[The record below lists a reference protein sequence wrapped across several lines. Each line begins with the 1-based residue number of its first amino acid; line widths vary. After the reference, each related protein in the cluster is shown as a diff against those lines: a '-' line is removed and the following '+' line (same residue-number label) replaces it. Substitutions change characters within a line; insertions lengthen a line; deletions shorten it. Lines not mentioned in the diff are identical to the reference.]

1 MISEIMRG
9 DRREQLLL
17 VLAASTF
24 IIFFQAFMI
33 APLIPRFAEVF
44 GTSPEY
50 IGLMVPAYL
59 IPYGVATLVYG
70 PLSDNWGRKLLILG
84 SMIAFIV
91 LTGATAAVNSAN
103 SMILIRLL
111 TGIGASA
118 VVPIGITL
126 IGDLYE
132 YENRGRPLGW
142 IFAGMEAGI
151 AFGSTA
157 GAVLEP
163 FIGWRTL
170 FLGVS
175 VFSIGILG
183 ALVPY
188 RSLLGG
194 HTEDTDPMTAA
205 DALNGFLGL
214 LRTERGLR
222 VYVYVFLNAVFHS
235 GVYTWLGYY
244 FTRRYGLGEFGI
256 GLAIVGYGLPG
267 IWLGPRIGKL
277 ADRYGRRWII
287 PAGLLVGAISVLGLS
302 LEVSVLVAA
311 LLVTALS
318 VGFDMTQ
325 PLFAGIVTDLTEKTG
340 LAMGLNVFALFV
352 GFGIGSLV
360 FSGALQFG
368 LGTALVSFGAT
379 AVIGALIAVRL
390 FRSEVHAAGEPSTS
404 GS

>member
-1 MISEIMRG
+1 MIGNRLRG
-9 DRREQLLL
+9 DRREQLLW
-17 VLAASTF
+17 VLAAATF

-33 APLIPRFAEVF
+33 APLIPRFADVF
-44 GTSPEY
+44 NTSAEY

-59 IPYGVATLVYG
+59 IPYGIAVLVYG
-70 PLSDNWGRKLLILG
+70 PLSDNWGRKSLIFG
-84 SMIAFIV
+84 SMVAFIL
-91 LTGATAAVNSAN
+91 LTAITAAVNSAN
-103 SMILIRLL
+103 GMILVRLV

-118 VVPIGITL
+118 VVPIAITL

-132 YENRGRPLGW
+132 YENRGRPLGL

-151 AFGSTA
+151 AFGSTT

-163 FIGWRTL
+163 FIGWRNL

-175 VFSIGILG
+175 IFSIGILG
-183 ALVPY
+183 ALLPY
-188 RSLLGG
+188 RSLLTG
-194 HTEDTDPMTAA
+194 HTEESPPMTAS
-205 DALNGFLGL
+205 DALNGFLSL
-214 LRTERGLR
+214 LRSERGLP
-222 VYVYVFLNAVFHS
+222 VYVYVFLNAIFHS

-244 FTRRYGLGEFGI
+244 FTQRYGLGAFGI

-267 IWLGPRIGKL
+267 IWLGPKIGKI
-277 ADRYGRRWII
+277 ADQYGRRWII
-287 PAGLLVGAISVLGLS
+287 PTGLVVGGLSVLGLA
-302 LEVSVLVAA
+302 LELPVLVAA
-311 LLVTALS
+311 LFVTTLS

-368 LGTALVSFGAT
+368 LGIALILFGVA
-379 AVIGALIAVRL
+379 ALIGALAAVPL
-390 FRSEVHAAGEPSTS
+390 FRTETRAASESPAS
-404 GS
+404 G

>member
-1 MISEIMRG
+1 MIGKKLRG
-9 DRREQLLL
+9 DRREQLLW
-17 VLAASTF
+17 VLAAATF

-33 APLIPRFAEVF
+33 APLIPRFADVF
-44 GTSPEY
+44 NTSAEY

-59 IPYGVATLVYG
+59 IPYGIAILVYG
-70 PLSDNWGRKLLILG
+70 PLSDNWGREPLILG
-84 SMIAFIV
+84 SMIAFII
-91 LTGATAAVNSAN
+91 LTGITAAVNTAN
-103 SMILIRLL
+103 SMILIRLV

-118 VVPIGITL
+118 VVPIAITL

-151 AFGSTA
+151 AFGSTT

-163 FIGWRTL
+163 VIGWRNL

-175 VFSIGILG
+175 VFGIVVL
-183 ALVPY
+183 AAFLPY
-188 RSLLGG
+188 RSLLSG
-194 HTEDTDPMTAA
+194 HTEDSPPMTAR
-205 DALNGFLGL
+205 DAVNGFLSL
-214 LRTERGLR
+214 LQSDRGLP
-222 VYVYVFLNAVFHS
+222 VYVYVFLNAIFHS

-244 FTRRYGLGEFGI
+244 FTQRYGLGEFGI

-267 IWLGPRIGKL
+267 IWLGPKIGKI

-287 PAGLLVGAISVLGLS
+287 PAGLLVGGVSVLGLAP
-302 LEVSVLVAA
+302 EIPIFVAV
-311 LLVTALS
+311 LLVTTLS

-352 GFGIGSLV
+352 GFGIGSLL
-360 FSGALQFG
+360 FSGALQLG
-368 LGTALVSFGAT
+368 LGIALILFGGA
-379 AVIGALIAVRL
+379 AVVGALAAIPL
-390 FRSEVHAAGEPSTS
+390 FRTETHAASESPTG
-404 GS
+404 G

>member
-1 MISEIMRG
+1 MIGNKLRG
-9 DRREQLLL
+9 DRREQLLW
-17 VLAASTF
+17 VLAAATF

-33 APLIPRFAEVF
+33 APLIPRFANVF
-44 GTSPEY
+44 NTSAEY

-59 IPYGVATLVYG
+59 IPYGIAVLAYG
-70 PLSDNWGRKLLILG
+70 PFSDNWGRKPLILG
-84 SMIAFIV
+84 SMVAFIL
-91 LTGATAAVNSAN
+91 LTAITAAVNSAN
-103 SMILIRLL
+103 GLILVRLV

-118 VVPIGITL
+118 VVPIAITL

-163 FIGWRTL
+163 FIGWRNL
-170 FLGVS
+170 FLAVS
-175 VFSIGILG
+175 AFSI
-183 ALVPY
+183 LVLSAFLPY
-188 RSLLGG
+188 RSLLTG
-194 HTEDTDPMTAA
+194 HTEDSPPLTAS

-214 LRTERGLR
+214 LRSERGLP
-222 VYVYVFLNAVFHS
+222 VYVYVFLNAIFHS

-244 FTRRYGLGEFGI
+244 FTQRHGLGSFGI

-267 IWLGPRIGKL
+267 IWLGPKIGKL
-277 ADRYGRRWII
+277 ADQYGRRWII
-287 PAGLLVGAISVLGLS
+287 PAGLAVGGLSVLGLAP
-302 LEVSVLVAA
+302 EVPVLVAA
-311 LLVTALS
+311 LLVTTLS

-352 GFGIGSLV
+352 GLGIGSLV
-360 FSGALQFG
+360 FSGVLQFG
-368 LGTALVSFGAT
+368 LGIALILFGVA
-379 AVIGALIAVRL
+379 ALIGALAAVPL
-390 FRSEVHAAGEPSTS
+390 FRTETRAGSESPAS
-404 GS
+404 G

>member
-1 MISEIMRG
+1 MIGDRLRG
-9 DRREQLLL
+9 DRREQLLW
-17 VLAASTF
+17 VLAAATF

-44 GTSPEY
+44 GTSAEY

-59 IPYGVATLVYG
+59 IPYGIAVLVYG
-70 PLSDNWGRKLLILG
+70 PLSDNWGRKPLILG
-84 SMIAFIV
+84 SMIGFIL
-91 LTGATAAVNSAN
+91 LTGVTAAVNTADA
-103 SMILIRLL
+103 MISIRLL

-118 VVPIGITL
+118 VVPIAITL

-151 AFGSTA
+151 AFGSTT

-163 FIGWRTL
+163 FIGWRNL

-175 VFSIGILG
+175 IFSIGVL
-183 ALVPY
+183 AAFLPY
-188 RSLLGG
+188 RSLLTGQ
-194 HTEDTDPMTAA
+194 TADTPSMTAT

-214 LRTERGLR
+214 LRSERGLR

-244 FTRRYGLGEFGI
+244 FAQRYGLGALGI
-256 GLAIVGYGLPG
+256 GLAIVGYGVPG
-267 IWLGPRIGKL
+267 IWLGPKIGKI
-277 ADRYGRRWII
+277 ADRFGRRWII
-287 PAGLLVGAISVLGLS
+287 PAGLVVGGLAVLGLA
-302 LEVSVLVAA
+302 LTIPVLGAA
-311 LLVTALS
+311 LLVTVLS

-352 GFGIGSLV
+352 GFGVGSLV

-368 LGTALVSFGAT
+368 LGVALVLFGSA
-379 AVIGALIAVRL
+379 AMVGALAAVPL
-390 FRSEVHAAGEPSTS
+390 FRDEVRAASETS
-404 GS
+404 ASA

>member
-1 MISEIMRG
+1 MIGNRLRG
-9 DRREQLLL
+9 DHREQLLW
-17 VLAASTF
+17 VLAAATF

-44 GTSPEY
+44 ETSAEY

-59 IPYGVATLVYG
+59 IPYGIAILVYG
-70 PLSDNWGRKLLILG
+70 PLSDNWGRKPLILG
-84 SMIAFIV
+84 SMIAFIL
-91 LTGATAAVNSAN
+91 LTGVTAAVNTAN
-103 SMILIRLL
+103 SMMLIRLL

-118 VVPIGITL
+118 VVPIAITL

-151 AFGSTA
+151 AFGSTS

-163 FIGWRTL
+163 IIGWRNL

-175 VFSIGILG
+175 VVGIVIL
-183 ALVPY
+183 AAFLPY
-188 RSLLGG
+188 RSLLSG
-194 HTEDTDPMTAA
+194 HTEDTQPMTAS
-205 DALNGFLGL
+205 DALNGFLSL
-214 LRTERGLR
+214 LRNERGLP
-222 VYVYVFLNAVFHS
+222 VYVYVFLNALFHS

-244 FTRRYGLGEFGI
+244 FSQRYGLGSFWI
-256 GLAIVGYGLPG
+256 GLAIVGYGVPG
-267 IWLGPRIGKL
+267 IWLGPKVGKL

-287 PAGLLVGAISVLGLS
+287 PVGLLVGGLSVLGLAP
-302 LEVSVLVAA
+302 EIPILVAV
-311 LLVTALS
+311 LLVTTLS

-360 FSGALQFG
+360 FSGALQLG
-368 LGTALVSFGAT
+368 LGIALLLFGGA
-379 AVIGALIAVRL
+379 AVVGALAAVPL
-390 FRSEVHAAGEPSTS
+390 FRTETRAASESPTS
-404 GS
+404 G